1 VSRPQPCPWT
11 DHLPDG
17 AQGGFTLPE
26 PGTLVGAWT
35 ARLGADS
42 DRPLFHHDGRWVERG
57 AFLEATEEVAGRLH
71 RAGLAVGDRVLVS
84 GEASVDLVVAHVACL
99 RLGLVVVPVNGAYQ
113 DPELAHVVGDAQ
125 PRAALVDHHGW
136 AEALRAMDRHLLVA
150 STSVDLK
157 GGPTPRLD
165 EAGPDA
171 PALVAYTSGT
181 TGRPKGATHTQAS
194 LLAGAHSVVVA
205 WRWTDHDRLL
215 LCLPL
220 FHMHGLGLGLHG
232 TLLVGGSAVLQVGF
246 APEEVLDAL
255 VDQQCSM
262 FFGVPTMY
270 HRLADHPRVGE
281 MGGLRLCV
289 AGSAPLAADLHRR
302 LATEAGVDVL
312 ERYGT
317 TETLMLVSN
326 PHDGERRSGSVG
338 IPLPG
343 VEVCLDGVTGE
354 VLARGPNVF
363 SGYWGRPDD
372 HPEALEGGWFHTGDL
387 AEVSDDGYLSIVGR
401 AKELIITGGLNVYPR
416 EVEDVLVAHPAVA
429 EAVVAGVPSAEWG
442 EDVVAWVVTVD
453 GEDCPSVEDL
463 RAFAAGALASYK
475 LPRRVVD
482 VEALPRNA
490 LGKVVRH
497 QLRETAD
504 HG

>member
-1 VSRPQPCPWT
+1 MADISIMDLRSFVKPRHRRPGTVPVVSRPQPRPWT

-17 AQGGFTLPE
+17 ARAGFTLPE

-35 ARLGADS
+35 ARLAADS
-42 DRPLFHHDGRWVERG
+42 DRPLLHHDGRWVDRG
-57 AFLEATEEVAGRLH
+57 SFLEATEEVAGRLH

-113 DPELAHVVGDAQ
+113 DPELVHVVGDAR

-136 AEALRAMDRHLLVA
+136 AEALQAMDRHLLVA
-150 STSVDLK
+150 STSVDLE

-165 EAGPDA
+165 EVGPDA

-181 TGRPKGATHTQAS
+181 TGRPKGATHTQVS

-232 TLLVGGSAVLQVGF
+232 TLLAGGSAVLQAGF
-246 APEEVLDAL
+246 DPEAVLDAL

-281 MGGLRLCV
+281 MEGLRLCV

-326 PHDGERRSGSVG
+326 PT
-338 IPLPG
+338 
-343 VEVCLDGVTGE
+343 TGN
-354 VLARGPNVF
+354 GD
-363 SGYWGRPDD
+363 PDQW
-372 HPEALEGGWFHTGDL
+372 AYRF
-387 AEVSDDGYLSIVGR
+387 
-401 AKELIITGGLNVYPR
+401 
-416 EVEDVLVAHPAVA
+416 PA
-429 EAVVAGVPSAEWG
+429 W
-442 EDVVAWVVTVD
+442 
-453 GEDCPSVEDL
+453 
-463 RAFAAGALASYK
+463 R
-475 LPRRVVD
+475 
-482 VEALPRNA
+482 
-490 LGKVVRH
+490 
-497 QLRETAD
+497 
-504 HG
+504 